1 MILPFGI
8 SNAPAS
14 SQGYVQKILAKKLEI
29 FVIVLRD
36 ILEYIK
42 DQSQGDVEV
51 VRSDLGL
58 FPRQDRGCQDQPEP
72 KSVQNIPVLIGVAY
86 SYCFSGLRKNC
97 RPTYV
102 NAQVKFISRV
112 INSRAC

>member
-36 ILEYIK
+36 ILVYISRTK
-42 DQSQGDVEV
+42 AKATLKLFDRILDVFPVRIEAVKTSQSQ
-51 VRSDLGL
+51 SQHKI
-58 FPRQDRGCQDQPEP
+58 FQC
-72 KSVQNIPVLIGVAY
+72 
-86 SYCFSGLRKNC
+86 
-97 RPTYV
+97 
-102 NAQVKFISRV
+102 
-112 INSRAC
+112 